1 MGSKINSMDKKE
13 YSEEILEIVDNM
25 SLMDD
30 ELMAKV
36 FDENLSATTLLLST
50 ILQRE
55 IEVESTKGQF
65 DMRSPIVGGRS
76 IRLDIHAKEKN
87 GEQFDCEVQR
97 ADDGASPKRVR
108 FHSAM
113 LDARM
118 LKAGQDFDELKDSY
132 VIFITENDYY
142 GEGKPLYYVNRVVDD
157 NKRFQDG
164 NHIIYVNASY
174 KGDDDLGK
182 LLKDMTNKTM
192 SGFYNKELEEGVR
205 HFKETKEGRDIMS
218 EAVQKFAEK
227 YAKEYSEGQYD
238 KGKESGVIDSIRN
251 LMKNMKM
258 SAEQAMD
265 AIGIPKSEHKKYMT
279 ML

>member
-1 MGSKINSMDKKE
+1 MGSNVNSIEEKE
-13 YSEEILEIVDNM
+13 CSEEILEIVDNM

-36 FDENLSATTLLLST
+36 FDENLPATTLLLST
-50 ILQRE
+50 ILQKE
-55 IEVESTKGQF
+55 IEIESTKGQF
-65 DMRSPIVGGRS
+65 DMKSPLIGGRS
-76 IRLDIHAKEKN
+76 IRLDVHAKEKN
-87 GEQFDCEVQR
+87 GERFDCEVQR
-97 ADDGASPKRVR
+97 ADEGASPRRVR

-113 LDARM
+113 LDTRM
-118 LKAGQDFDELKDSY
+118 LKAGQSFDELKDSY

-142 GEGKPLYYVNRVVDD
+142 GEGKPLYYVDRIVDD

-174 KGDDDLGK
+174 EGDDDLGK
-182 LLKDMTNKTM
+182 LLKDMTNKKT

-205 HFKETKEGRDIMS
+205 HFKETEEGREIMS

-238 KGKESGVIDSIRN
+238 KGIVDSIKN
-251 LMKNMKM
+251 IMNNMKM

-265 AIGIPKSEHKKYMT
+265 ALGIPKSEHKKYMT

>member
-1 MGSKINSMDKKE
+1 MGSNVNSIEEKE
-13 YSEEILEIVDNM
+13 CSEEILEIVDNM

-36 FDENLSATTLLLST
+36 FDENLPATTLLLST
-50 ILQRE
+50 ILQKE
-55 IEVESTKGQF
+55 IEIESTKGQF
-65 DMRSPIVGGRS
+65 DMKSPLIGGRS
-76 IRLDIHAKEKN
+76 IRLDVHAKEKN
-87 GEQFDCEVQR
+87 GERFDCEVQR
-97 ADDGASPKRVR
+97 ADEGASPRRVR

-113 LDARM
+113 LDTRM
-118 LKAGQDFDELKDSY
+118 LKAGQSLDELKDSY

-142 GEGKPLYYVNRVVDD
+142 GEGKPLYYVDRIVDD
-157 NKRFQDG
+157 NKRFEDG

-174 KGDDDLGK
+174 EGDDDLGK
-182 LLKDMTNKTM
+182 LLKDMTNKKT

-205 HFKETKEGRDIMS
+205 HFKETEEGREIMS

-227 YAKEYSEGQYD
+227 YSEGQYD
-238 KGKESGVIDSIRN
+238 KGIVDSIKN
-251 LMKNMKM
+251 IMKNMKM

-265 AIGIPKSEHKKYMT
+265 ALGIPKSEHKKYMT

>member
-1 MGSKINSMDKKE
+1 MGSRINSMEEKE
-13 YSEEILEIVDNM
+13 YLEDISDIVDNM

-36 FDENLSATTLLLST
+36 FDENLPAMTLLLST
-50 ILQRE
+50 ILQKE

-65 DMRSPIVGGRS
+65 DMKSPLIGGRS
-76 IRLDIHAKEKN
+76 IRLDVHAKEKN
-87 GEQFDCEVQR
+87 GEHFDCEVQR
-97 ADDGASPKRVR
+97 ANEGASPRRVR

-113 LDARM
+113 LDTRM
-118 LKAGQDFDELKDSY
+118 LKAGQSFDELKDSY

-142 GEGKPLYYVNRVVDD
+142 GQGKPLYYVERIVNN
-157 NKRFQDG
+157 NKIFKDG

-174 KGDDDLGK
+174 EGDDNLGK
-182 LLKDMTNKTM
+182 LLRDLTNRTT
-192 SGFYNKELEEGVR
+192 SGFYYKELEKGVK
-205 HFKETKEGRDIMS
+205 HFKETKEGREIMS

-227 YAKEYSEGQYD
+227 YAKEYAKEYSEGQYD
-238 KGKESGVIDSIRN
+238 KGIVDSIKN
-251 LMKNMKM
+251 IMKNMKM

-265 AIGIPKSEHKKYMT
+265 AVGIPKSEHKKYMT